1 MNPSRF
7 DREALSHSAT
17 RQWLSALVLVGT
29 GLAVGC
35 SGGEAVW
42 STEVKSPDG
51 QWAAVGRTDRYSGP
65 GNAAVMTAV
74 YLQRGQG
81 DKRDE
86 PVLRFSDDQSPANAR
101 LIPVIEWLTPTH
113 LQISL
118 SRHADL
124 DLQVVK
130 YAEIEISVREPS
142 GVTSTK

>member
-1 MNPSRF
+1 MNPRRF
-7 DREALSHSAT
+7 DREASSCSAT
-17 RQWLSALVLVGT
+17 PQWLSALVLVAT
-29 GLAVGC
+29 GLVGC

-86 PVLRFSDDQSPANAR
+86 PVLRFSDDQSPADAR
-101 LIPVIEWLTPTH
+101 LIPLIEWLTPTH

-130 YAEIEISVREPS
+130 YAGIEISVREPS